1 MFTKTLNRTLNR
13 KRNRTLRQLATLSFA
28 VKNRI
33 SASGWRYWLYP
44 ATAMALLQMPLGVNS
59 QNSLSA
65 IKKVEPKSE
74 NARLQAGSTAQKL
87 DLRIRFM
94 DTDVADVL
102 QALSLRTHDN
112 IVYAG
117 QGKRSISINVNASST
132 AEALRYITSA
142 AGLAFRAVGNSYVV
156 APSTALR
163 QAIEPLGEQVRVP
176 ITAISV
182 ADAARTLEASFPYLT
197 VRPAG
202 SQILLIGAT
211 DDLQQAEALL
221 RAQDEA
227 VVPDPVTSQVLP
239 LKNMSAAQA
248 TAMLKSLYPELKVEA
263 IGDEKRPGGT
273 IGVAGAHSRITAAQI
288 SLTTADN
295 AATER
300 GPDRVYRIY
309 NIKYSSARV
318 LRTFLHGAAPDVTVL
333 TGPESYS
340 PPRPSFRPIT
350 GATLGNSST
359 GSGGTTG
366 GTIGGTI
373 GGTGGGTSAGAV
385 TDVIDS
391 SSNLPSD
398 SGGANTGN
406 TSTSSA
412 RGEVNDRART
422 LVLSGPAREVESLL
436 TLLDQVDTAPRQ
448 VLVDVKVIDV
458 TPQFSSAVGLAYTF
472 APVAITN
479 VPPGTPVDPATGA
492 QSTPTTVPFNST
504 TFSRLPLGTSAQI
517 SAVATKT
524 HSKLLANPRIQVID
538 NDDAS
543 IFIGDTVRT
552 QIAQS
557 GIAGTTIQ
565 VLEFPVGIIL
575 LVRPRVNA
583 DGRITMRIHPVVS
596 TITSIGAGNIPN
608 TSNREAETTVM
619 VNDGETIVIG
629 GLIRDEFSKSLQ
641 EVPILSRLPLVGEL
655 FRYRSN
661 NRIRSEVQVFITPHL
676 STNGPPLTDVER
688 NNAAANRVED
698 MHLSIPPPRRSGLP
712 NDPHGELPT
721 RADKKPN
728 P

>member
-1 MFTKTLNRTLNR
+1 MFTKTLHRTLNR
-13 KRNRTLRQLATLSFA
+13 ARNRTLRQMKAKLHT
-28 VKNRI
+28 RT
-33 SASGWRYWLYP
+33 SGYSIMSTITSRWRYWLYP
-44 ATAMALLQMPLGVNS
+44 ATAIMLLQIPLGVSS
-59 QNSLSA
+59 QKSFSFV
-65 IKKVEPKSE
+65 KKFEPKSE
-74 NARLQAGSTAQKL
+74 NASQQAGSIVQKL

-94 DTDVADVL
+94 DTDVADIL
-102 QALSLRTHDN
+102 QALSMRTHDT

-117 QGKRSISINVNASST
+117 QGKRSISINVNATGT
-132 AEALRYITSA
+132 AEALRYVTSA
-142 AGLAFRAVGNSYVV
+142 AGLAFRAVGNCYVV
-156 APSTALR
+156 APSTGLR

-176 ITAISV
+176 ISAISA
-182 ADAARTLEASFPYLT
+182 ADATRTLEASFPYLT

-202 SQILLIGAT
+202 NQMLLIGAT
-211 DDLQQAEALL
+211 TDLQQAEALL

-227 VVPDPVTSQVLP
+227 VVPDPVTSQVLS
-239 LKNMSAAQA
+239 LQNMSGAQA
-248 TAMLKSLYPELKVEA
+248 TAMLKSLYPELKAEA
-263 IGDEKRPGGT
+263 IGDDKRPGGT
-273 IGVAGAHSRITAAQI
+273 IGLVGARSRITAAHS
-288 SLTTADN
+288 SLTTADG
-295 AATER
+295 AAAER
-300 GPDRVYRIY
+300 VPDRVYRIY
-309 NIKYSSARV
+309 NIKYSSARM
-318 LRTFLHGAAPDVTVL
+318 LRAFLHGAAPDVAVL

-350 GATLGNSST
+350 GATLGTASN
-359 GSGGTTG
+359 GIGATTG
-366 GTIGGTI
+366 GAT
-373 GGTGGGTSAGAV
+373 GGTGGGTGAGAGAGADV
-385 TDVIDS
+385 TDA
-391 SSNLPSD
+391 SSNLSGDP
-398 SGGANTGN
+398 GGATTG
-406 TSTSSA
+406 SV

-422 LVLSGPAREVESLL
+422 LVLSGPAREVEAVL

-458 TPQFSSAVGLAYTF
+458 TPQFSSALGIQYAF
-472 APVAITN
+472 APVAIGN
-479 VPPGTPVDPATGA
+479 VPSGTPIDPATGA
-492 QSTPTTVPFNST
+492 QSTPSTVPFNST
-504 TFSRLPLGTSAQI
+504 TFSRLPLGAGGQI
-517 SAVATKT
+517 SAVAAKT
-524 HSKLLANPRIQVID
+524 SSKLLANPRIQVID

-583 DGRITMRIHPVVS
+583 DGKITMRIHPVVS

-608 TSNREAETTVM
+608 TSNREVETTVM

-661 NRIRSEVQVFITPHL
+661 SRTRSEVQVFITPHI
-676 STNGPPLTDVER
+676 STNGAPLTDVER
-688 NNAAANRVED
+688 NNAAAKRVED
-698 MHLSIPPPRRSGLP
+698 MHLSIPPPHRSGLP

-721 RADKKPN
+721 KSDKRPN